1 MSSIKTYLDNIL
13 SAVYGKDV
21 REAIHD
27 AIQQC
32 YIDASVGITP
42 EITIREITGGHAVD
56 ITIGSNVQTFN
67 ILNGVAVITSLQIYN
82 TKNTA
87 PATKNEYTEVS
98 VPDLANYNVV
108 SVRCTVGNIVQILNF
123 YRAMGDVPQY
133 IIDYKNSV
141 YIRGGFLVDWT
152 NNLIKVRWV
161 DGDATTTPPNVYFDR
176 VVGVG

>member
-1 MSSIKTYLDNIL
+1 MYFYVQISLDMVK
-13 SAVYGKDV
+13 SMTGYGKA
-21 REAIHD
+21 EALLE
-27 AIQQC
+27 
-32 YIDASVGITP
+32 GGRITV
-42 EITIREITGGHAVD
+42 EIRT
-56 ITIGSNVQTFN
+56 
-67 ILNGVAVITSLQIYN
+67 LNGNLNVTLVLYRYDDQIYN

-98 VPDLANYNVV
+98 VSDLANYNVV

-152 NNLIKVRWV
+152 NNLVKVRWV